1 MADDKTIKEPA
12 DGNKVNVNEP
22 YEVNYWK
29 KKWGVTEEQRRS
41 CVKRVGPMK
50 ADVARC
56 LGK

>member
-1 MADDKTIKEPA
+1 MPDDKTIKEPA

-29 KKWGVTEEQRRS
+29 NKWGVTETQLRA
-41 CVKRVGPMK
+41 CVSKVGVMK
-50 ADVARC
+50 NDVAKC